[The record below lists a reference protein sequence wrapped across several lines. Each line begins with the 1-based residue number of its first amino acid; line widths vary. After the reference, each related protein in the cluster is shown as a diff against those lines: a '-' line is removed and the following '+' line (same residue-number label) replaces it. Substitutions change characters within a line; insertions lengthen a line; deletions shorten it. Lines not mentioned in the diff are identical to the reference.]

1 MLHSLQ
7 TDTWT
12 VLGLGGIVLTMLL
25 IIKNLKAAKHHLPPS
40 PPGDPIIGNLRHVPL
55 EHSLDYVLELEASSR
70 WAIFR
75 APTLLAKM
83 QLISHLLGTIFHLNV
98 FGRLVFVI
106 NSPSIARELL
116 DTKGANTSD

>member
-55 EHSLDYVLELEASSR
+55 EHSWTTFWSWKQALGGRFSE
-70 WAIFR
+70 
-75 APTLLAKM
+75 PLL
-83 QLISHLLGTIFHLNV
+83 F
-98 FGRLVFVI
+98 
-106 NSPSIARELL
+106 
-116 DTKGANTSD
+116 